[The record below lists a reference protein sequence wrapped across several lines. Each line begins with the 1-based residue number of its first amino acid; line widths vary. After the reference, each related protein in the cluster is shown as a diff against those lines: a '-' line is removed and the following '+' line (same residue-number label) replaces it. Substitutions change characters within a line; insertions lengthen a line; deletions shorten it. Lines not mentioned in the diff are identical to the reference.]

1 MNKKIIF
8 TILIIIFA
16 IILLVL
22 NNNKSSDEAPL
33 PTRDVE
39 GLEPITTVEEY
50 CSKLRD
56 LQEFDNNDLA
66 EEYYQGCL
74 AQNK

>member
-16 IILLVL
+16 VVLLIV
-22 NNNKSSDEAPL
+22 NTNKSSNEAPL

-39 GLEPITTVEEY
+39 GVEPITTVEDY

-56 LQEFDNNDLA
+56 MQEFDDSVLA
-66 EEYYQGCL
+66 QEYYQDCL

>member
-1 MNKKIIF
+1 MNKKVLAF
-8 TILIIIFA
+8 LIIIVVA
-16 IILLVL
+16 IVLLVFGR
-22 NNNKSSDEAPL
+22 NTTEDAQL

-56 LQEFDNNDLA
+56 IQEFDDSVLA
-66 EEYYQGCL
+66 QEYYQDCL